1 MKTDAI
7 AKWFE
12 LVAAITKPQLR
23 DMNNL
28 IAKISQLNNCSRAE
42 AIEIIFND
50 EAQVKMCAHCRYRL
64 HYRLKPSYI
73 AQSTGK
79 DGVNCRC
86 DECGMT
92 RVIIPNECWEQ
103 ISKVSK

>member
-1 MKTDAI
+1 M
-7 AKWFE
+7 
-12 LVAAITKPQLR
+12 
-23 DMNNL
+23 
-28 IAKISQLNNCSRAE
+28 
-42 AIEIIFND
+42 
-50 EAQVKMCAHCRYRL
+50 KMCAHCRYRL